1 MSASADTVVA
11 NPSPPEPSAWLGY
24 ALAPPLVAL
33 TTLIAVVTDRSV
45 AIPNLSLIFV
55 LPVIVLAVT
64 SGWGAAL
71 LAAVGGVVC
80 YNFFLIEPRYTLRV
94 ADPANVWAL
103 ALFLVVA
110 TVASAVAGVSRRRA
124 AEAREYADQ
133 AAALQGLARALVAAP
148 DRQAILTAAADALG
162 RLFAA
167 PAAVVLA
174 DQHDVSA
181 SALGTGACLSPNDWE
196 AARWALVSRTPTR
209 ADTYPVEAADFDF
222 WPVAA
227 PAPWRALIGVN
238 LTLRGTGRPV
248 NPERLVEIVGGYL
261 TVALER
267 DAYAAKA
274 AAEALRRQGDR
285 VKADLLAAVSH
296 DLKTPLSTIL
306 FALQSLRRFEAE
318 HDKATRA
325 ELLALAET
333 ETARLSGLVGNLL
346 DMNRIEADA
355 VAVRLRPEDPAE
367 LVLSALDRA
376 ALAVAGHP
384 VENRVADGARVL
396 ADHSLAEIALANV
409 IENAAKYSPA
419 GTPIEIRRAD
429 DGGMA
434 AIEVLDGGP
443 GFPDA
448 VEPLFKRFARGV
460 EGDGRPAGTGLG
472 LAIARGFLEAQG
484 GWIEARNRD
493 NRAGALV
500 RIHLP
505 LAAADAP
512 A

>member
-1 MSASADTVVA
+1 MSVSADTAVNA
-11 NPSPPEPSAWLGY
+11 SPPEPPAWLGY
-24 ALAPPLVAL
+24 ALAPPLVGV

-110 TVASAVAGVSRRRA
+110 TVSSAVAGVSRRRA

-133 AAALQGLARALVAAP
+133 GAALQGLVRALVAAA
-148 DRQAILTAAADALG
+148 DRQAILGAAADALG
-162 RLFAA
+162 RLFAT
-167 PAAVVLA
+167 PAVVILA
-174 DQHDVSA
+174 DRHDIVA
-181 SALGTGACLSPNDWE
+181 SAPGAGASLSPDDWE
-196 AARWALVSRTPTR
+196 AARWALVSRLPTR
-209 ADTYPVEAADFDF
+209 ADAYPVEAAEFDF

-238 LTLRGTGRPV
+238 LAVRGTGRPV

-274 AAEALRRQGDR
+274 GAAELRRQGDR

-306 FALQSLRRFEAE
+306 FTLQSLRRFAAE
-318 HDKATRA
+318 HDGATRA

-346 DMNRIEADA
+346 DMSRIEADA
-355 VAVRLRPEDPAE
+355 VAVRRAPASPAE

-376 ALAVAGHP
+376 ALAVAHHP
-384 VENRVADGARVL
+384 VENKVTDGAPVL
-396 ADHSLAEIALANV
+396 IDYSLAEIALRNV

-429 DGGMA
+429 DGDMA
-434 AIEVLDGGP
+434 AIEVLDEGP

-448 VEPLFKRFARGV
+448 IEPLFERFARGV

-505 LAAADAP
+505 LAAPGPSA
-512 A
+512 